1 MQNPFLTSWIKA
13 YLSYLS
19 LALIWPASVQSEGQL
34 PINCVDSGYF
44 QRKQIT
50 TSLFMIANLLF
61 SPNISYCSNLSGVV
75 WFCILP
81 ARTAMEVQT
90 SSPCYRQHLNEQLNG
105 PCNVETIMSLSET
118 RPHWWIFAGQGV
130 YCAFKDQLWKLS
142 QAGCM
147 NRCQS
152 GRSLQER
159 AALSGLTELYQNML
173 HTKTTP
179 GPGAIKNLISLN
191 CKNGKAPR
199 GNRANVICTL
209 QDSVT

>member
-61 SPNISYCSNLSGVV
+61 NPNISYCSNLSRVV
-75 WFCILP
+75 WFSILP

-105 PCNVETIMSLSET
+105 PCNVETILSLSET
-118 RPHWWIFAGQGV
+118 RPLLVDLRRTGS
-130 YCAFKDQLWKLS
+130 LL
-142 QAGCM
+142 
-147 NRCQS
+147 
-152 GRSLQER
+152 SLQGP
-159 AALSGLTELYQNML
+159 ALEAFPGGLYEQMPVGKEPAGTCSFKWSDWTVPKHAPHQNHSRSWSYQKPHFFKL
-173 HTKTTP
+173 
-179 GPGAIKNLISLN
+179 
-191 CKNGKAPR
+191 
-199 GNRANVICTL
+199 
-209 QDSVT
+209 